1 MPFALARRLAR
12 GQAAE
17 VSSGGLLPQA
27 RRHVPVDRATEPLRN
42 AAGGRPGSGGRRGSW
57 AAAGEGAGARSAA
70 FFSRR

>member
-1 MPFALARRLAR
+1 M
-12 GQAAE
+12 
-17 VSSGGLLPQA
+17 PQA

-42 AAGGRPGSGGRRGSW
+42 AAEGRPGSGGRRGSW